1 MIAAGRQYVGQ
12 ADWMTLFPG
21 IAIVLSVL
29 SLQMVGD
36 GFRDLLDPRLKRTCD
51 SCLRQQPPAARF

>member
-1 MIAAGRQYVGQ
+1 IGQ

-21 IAIVLSVL
+21 VAIILSVL

-36 GFRDLLDPRLKRTCD
+36 GLRDMLDPRLRKD
-51 SCLRQQPPAARF
+51 L